1 MSFMFGLWL
10 SYLRPVRV
18 RARVCHG
25 EEAGRLMLQQEVLVV
40 KLLSVNGLAPR
51 PVAVGEVA
59 ALQHERLDDTMENG
73 ALVGEPLLAPHA
85 EAPEVVGGLGD
96 DAAEELHDDAA
107 GGLSG
112 DGDIEEDDGV
122 GFVAARRIA
131 EATADGRGDG
141 QDGIVVERDGWWRP
155 FGFSWHDELGCVTER
170 GFTDTVIS

>member
-1 MSFMFGLWL
+1 MFRLWL
-10 SYLRPVRV
+10 SYLRPIRV

-25 EEAGRLMLQQEVLVV
+25 EEAGRLVLQQEVLVL

-59 ALQHERLDDTMENG
+59 ALQHERLDDAMENG
-73 ALVGEPLLAPHA
+73 ALVGEPGLANA

-107 GGLSG
+107 DGLAG
-112 DGDIEEDDGV
+112 DGDVEEHDGV
-122 GFVAARRIA
+122 GLVAASRIA

-141 QDGIVVERDGWWRP
+141 QDGIVVERDGVALP
-155 FGFSWHDELGCVTER
+155 FGCSWHDELGSVTER

>member
-1 MSFMFGLWL
+1 
-10 SYLRPVRV
+10 
-18 RARVCHG
+18 
-25 EEAGRLMLQQEVLVV
+25 MLQQEVLVV
-40 KLLSVNGLAPR
+40 KLLSINGLAPG
-51 PVAVGEVA
+51 PVAIGEVA

-73 ALVGEPLLAPHA
+73 SLVGEPLLAHA

-107 GGLSG
+107 GVLAG
-112 DGDIEEDDGV
+112 DGDVEEYDGV

-155 FGFSWHDELGCVTER
+155 FGFSWHDELGSVTER
-170 GFTDTVIS
+170 GFTDTVVS